1 MDFAKHGECVQRE
14 DFLKMMR
21 MLKQWPDFFEKTHK
35 PMRESVGILGKLYRD
50 LSNEKSFREY
60 MQNQYKYQVQMQ
72 WEIEPRLL

>member
-60 MQNQYKYQVQMQ
+60 TFIVCTFILEFHVERN
-72 WEIEPRLL
+72 LC